1 MFLYTDDYTEYR
13 KMLDVKITD
22 CLCKQVLTLNTKKA
36 QEVYME
42 AQRIGNQKVMWGYGQ
57 NLSNYPTKNREAQLM
72 LIQKMIFDLF
82 DRAIRVVIDKEGF
95 LWIDNLHTAVK
106 DVIVYGVD
114 HKLIDSNV
122 YIVDMR
128 GDIPK
133 VVDIDG
139 SVSDSVFDITNAVA
153 CSAKR
158 IKYITPELH
167 KINYTIGEF
176 IKDNEIS
183 RENLTL
189 DVKIYD
195 KYVDEMKKR

>member
-1 MFLYTDDYTEYR
+1 MFLYTDDYAEYR

-42 AQRIGNQKVMWGYGQ
+42 AQRIGNQKVMWGYEQ
-57 NLSNYPTKNREAQLM
+57 NLSNYPAKNREVQLM
-72 LIQKMIFDLF
+72 SIQKMIFDLF

-95 LWIDNLHTAVK
+95 LWIDNLHTSVK

-153 CSAKR
+153 CSVKR
-158 IKYITPELH
+158 IKYITPKLY

-176 IKDNEIS
+176 IKDNGIS

-195 KYVDEMKKR
+195 KYVNEMKKR